1 MWQMH
6 NPLLRRRVA
15 SRHGRR
21 RATSTGTRRGVEAAR
36 RVPAHRALEPFSNP
50 GTRTGAEVLF
60 GARACRG
67 NGAAGQPAAK
77 RPTRA
82 RRHKARSR
90 PARGLATEAGSGQ
103 REVMVCIRGGPCQG
117 RHVAA
122 RGARAAPS
130 FLRQGQILVGLAQFT
145 LNPRPVSSPRS
156 SWHTRPGGRFGAAS
170 PPVPRRGTE
179 LYRGSLNGHAATVG
193 GLVRGRESRGW
204 SEKPSTPFSGRRS

>member
-90 PARGLATEAGSGQ
+90 PARGGWRLKPAPASAKLWCAFEAGH
-103 REVMVCIRGGPCQG
+103 VKGGTWRPG
-117 RHVAA
+117 GTGSAELLEA
-122 RGARAAPS
+122 GANPRGAGSVHPEPTACQFS
-130 FLRQGQILVGLAQFT
+130 TIELAYATRRSIRRSQ
-145 LNPRPVSSPRS
+145 SPRS
-156 SWHTRPGGRFGAAS
+156 RGAA
-170 PPVPRRGTE
+170 R
-179 LYRGSLNGHAATVG
+179 NCTVA
-193 GLVRGRESRGW
+193 L
-204 SEKPSTPFSGRRS
+204 